1 MSWKAYAAVSG
12 AGLLA
17 TYLFSVPPAVTPGR
31 QAPPRADS
39 IGRRPQ
45 PAFDIQEQAAR
56 LQMRVREEA
65 EYREPSR
72 NPFRF
77 GARPVTRRP
86 VTPSASPEEPVA
98 PPPPSGPPP
107 PPPAPPI
114 RLSGI
119 ATNTVDGVRQRS
131 AILMTPAGILTVRE
145 GDAVGAEYKVVR
157 IEEDAVEL
165 AAADGSSRRITLRP
179 GRVALRG
186 VLSPV

>member
-1 MSWKAYAAVSG
+1 MSWKAYAAVSS

-17 TYLFSVPPAVTPGR
+17 TYLFSVPPVTAPGR
-31 QAPPRADS
+31 QAAERTDS
-39 IGRRPQ
+39 IRRRPQ
-45 PAFDIQEQAAR
+45 AAFDIQEQATR
-56 LQMRVREEA
+56 LQTRVREEI

-77 GARPVTRRP
+77 GARPVTRRL
-86 VTPSASPEEPVA
+86 VTPSASAEETVT
-98 PPPPSGPPP
+98 PPPPAPPP

-119 ATNTVDGVRQRS
+119 ATNTVAGVRQRS
-131 AILMTPAGILTVRE
+131 AILMTPGGIVTVRE

-179 GRVALRG
+179 
-186 VLSPV
+186 